1 MAIRLYA
8 QELHEL
14 LRLTPPTQN
23 IMLIG
28 RHGIGKSEIITEF
41 YRRQGMKVI
50 AFFLGQMS
58 DPGDLIGLLHKDE
71 TSGRSVFLPP
81 YWWPQPNEPI
91 VLFLDELNRAR
102 PEILQAVHDLA
113 LNKRLAGKQ
122 LPAGSMVIAA
132 VNEGDEYQLTEL
144 DPALVSRFNLYEFAP
159 TVEEWLVW
167 ASNHDVDERVITF
180 IQKHHHHLDGE
191 RVGQEE
197 AMQHAG
203 LVKLPDRRSWVRVS
217 DFIKPHQQLGE
228 LALKAIAGMV
238 GIQAALAF
246 QQSLIAAAK
255 LNVEQVLLHFGRHR
269 AKLKEMSLQEIVLL
283 NEQIMLWLNSKRYA
297 AEDTPHDTDAI
308 RANLLAYLKALKQMK
323 NQEAVAHF
331 ASLMEQT
338 QYDHATNFVSESL
351 EIILF
356 LTEYVQG
363 IQV

>member
-1 MAIRLYA
+1 MTIRINA
-8 QELHEL
+8 QELYEL

-28 RHGIGKSEIITEF
+28 RHGIGKSEIITHF
-41 YRRQGMKVI
+41 YRQQGQRVV

-71 TSGRSVFLPP
+71 ASGRSLFLPP
-81 YWWPQPNEPI
+81 YWWPEPDEPI

-113 LNKRLAGKQ
+113 LNKRLAGKE
-122 LPAGSMVIAA
+122 LPVGSMVIAA

-167 ASNHDVDERVITF
+167 ASAHAVDERVVAF
-180 IQKHHHHLDGE
+180 IQKNHHHLDGE

-217 DFIKPHQQLGE
+217 DFIKSQPTLGE
-228 LALKAIAGMV
+228 LAVKAIAGMV
-238 GIQAALAF
+238 GVQAALAF
-246 QQSLIAAAK
+246 HQSLLAAAK
-255 LNVEQVLLHFGRHR
+255 LSVEQVLLHFSRHR
-269 AKLKEMSLQEIVLL
+269 AKLKEMTLQEIVLL
-283 NEQIMLWLNSKRYA
+283 NEQMMLWINSKRYA
-297 AEDTPHDTDAI
+297 PDDADTI
-308 RANLLAYLKALKQMK
+308 RTNLLAYLKALKQLK

-331 ASLMEQT
+331 ASLLEQP
-338 QYDHATNFVSESL
+338 QYDHASNFVAEAL
-351 EIILF
+351 DIILF
-356 LTEYVQG
+356 LTDYVQG

>member
-1 MAIRLYA
+1 
-8 QELHEL
+8 
-14 LRLTPPTQN
+14 
-23 IMLIG
+23 
-28 RHGIGKSEIITEF
+28 
-41 YRRQGMKVI
+41 
-50 AFFLGQMS
+50 
-58 DPGDLIGLLHKDE
+58 
-71 TSGRSVFLPP
+71 
-81 YWWPQPNEPI
+81 
-91 VLFLDELNRAR
+91 
-102 PEILQAVHDLA
+102 
-113 LNKRLAGKQ
+113 
-122 LPAGSMVIAA
+122 
-132 VNEGDEYQLTEL
+132 
-144 DPALVSRFNLYEFAP
+144 
-159 TVEEWLVW
+159 
-167 ASNHDVDERVITF
+167 
-180 IQKHHHHLDGE
+180 
-191 RVGQEE
+191 
-197 AMQHAG
+197 
-203 LVKLPDRRSWVRVS
+203 
-217 DFIKPHQQLGE
+217 
-228 LALKAIAGMV
+228 MV

-269 AKLKEMSLQEIVLL
+269 TKLKEMSLQEIVLL